1 MEFKPC
7 NGECTEEGTHCK
19 GCGRTHEEIAGMKKR
34 VGELADYARHM
45 EYENLETFVNAVAN
59 GLKYN
64 LGLIKH

>member
-1 MEFKPC
+1 
-7 NGECTEEGTHCK
+7 
-19 GCGRTHEEIAGMKKR
+19 MKKR
-34 VGELADYARHM
+34 VGELADYARQM